1 MKEKNKISSLTTT
14 LGGSFI
20 MILALVMISNATE
33 NPFEV
38 TSLSSGYIVA
48 DGHNPAEHD
57 QDNPAEHDQ
66 DNPAEHDQDN
76 PTEQDQDNPTEH
88 DQDNHKQHKCNV
100 DKGQNCNEPSW

>member
-20 MILALVMISNATE
+20 MSLALVVISNATE
-33 NPFEV
+33 NPFEA

-48 DGHNPAEHD
+48 DGHNPTEHG
-57 QDNPAEHDQ
+57 
-66 DNPAEHDQDN
+66 QDN
-76 PTEQDQDNPTEH
+76 PTEHGQDNPTEHGQDNPTEH
-88 DQDNHKQHKCNV
+88 DQDNYKQHKCNV

>member
-20 MILALVMISNATE
+20 MSLALVMISNATE
-33 NPFEV
+33 NPFEA

-48 DGHNPAEHD
+48 DGHNPTEH
-57 QDNPAEHDQ
+57 
-66 DNPAEHDQDN
+66 
-76 PTEQDQDNPTEH
+76 DQDNPTEH
-88 DQDNHKQHKCNV
+88 DQDNPTEHDQDNPTEHDQDNYKQHKCNV

>member
-20 MILALVMISNATE
+20 MSLALVVISNATE
-33 NPFEV
+33 NPFEA

-48 DGHNPAEHD
+48 DGHNPTEHD
-57 QDNPAEHDQ
+57 QHNPTEHDQ
-66 DNPAEHDQDN
+66 HNPTEHDQH
-76 PTEQDQDNPTEH
+76 NPTEH
-88 DQDNHKQHKCNV
+88 DQDNYKQHKCNV

>member
-20 MILALVMISNATE
+20 MSLSLVMISNATE
-33 NPFEV
+33 NPFEA

-48 DGHNPAEHD
+48 DGHNPT
-57 QDNPAEHDQ
+57 
-66 DNPAEHDQDN
+66 EHDQDN
-76 PTEQDQDNPTEH
+76 PTEHDQDNPTEYDQDNPTEH
-88 DQDNHKQHKCNV
+88 DQDNHKQHKCNP

>member
-76 PTEQDQDNPTEH
+76 Y
-88 DQDNHKQHKCNV
+88 KQHKCNV